1 MSSESNI
8 ASDEIKQ
15 SAQEMALSAK
25 RMKQNITDKFK
36 NMKQLQNAYKRLEEE
51 REKLLGLIGDNLGL
65 FIMILGTSI
74 MSIIY
79 FVFIHKRVSKSL
91 NKMKQYK
98 IQPSSIKY
106 NREAVVKNFKLCD
119 FYVASSYKSYLPCTN
134 YYDYASIESV
144 KQVLISGARYIDL
157 DIFNKDFK
165 QNTEPVICEGDE
177 VGNWQYTTAIS
188 FDKTCEMISTTA
200 FNGALLNN
208 SEDPLFI
215 NLNFKTWE
223 NKDTINKCAKI
234 LIKYFYNKL
243 LSTVRPEYAWQ
254 GRFVTNSKQSLSQI
268 PIKTLI
274 NGDNP
279 LIVIITKGDI
289 SDTDMDEI
297 SNFNPDKND
306 NFRDLTH
313 IEVKDNYDI
322 KELTEFNKLRIT
334 RVTPKFY
341 KRTKENYKFFTPYFL
356 GCQFICMNY
365 TKTDEFMRLYA
376 KKFKKCSFI
385 LKPEKLRYKPILIS
399 APKKQSSKVSSVPKR
414 VNLGNGAVVTV

>member
-1 MSSESNI
+1 MSSEPNV

-15 SAQEMALSAK
+15 SAQQMALTAQ
-25 RMKQNITDKFK
+25 RMKQNVTDKFK
-36 NMKQLQNAYKRLEEE
+36 NMKQFQNAYQKLEKD
-51 REKLLGLIGDNLGL
+51 REKLLELIGDNLALVIIGSL
-65 FIMILGTSI
+65 TIFI
-74 MSIIY
+74 SIIY

-98 IQPSSIKY
+98 IQPTSIKY

-134 YYDYASIESV
+134 YYDYASIQSV
-144 KQVLISGARYIDL
+144 KAVLIAGARYIDL

-165 QNTEPVICEGDE
+165 TNTEPVICEGDE
-177 VGNWQYTTAIS
+177 VGNWHYTNAIS
-188 FDKTCEMISTTA
+188 FDKTCEMIATTA

-208 SEDPLFI
+208 YSDPLFI
-215 NLNFKTWE
+215 NLNFKTWY
-223 NKDTINKCAKI
+223 NKDTINKCGEI
-234 LIKYFYNKL
+234 LIKHFYNKL

-254 GRFVTNSKQSLSQI
+254 GRFVTNADKSLSKI
-268 PIKTLI
+268 PIKTLL

-289 SDTDMDEI
+289 TDTAMDEI

-306 NFRDLTH
+306 NFRDLNH

-322 KELTEFNKLRIT
+322 KELTEFNKLRLT

-341 KRTKENYKFFTPYFL
+341 NRTKENYKFLTPYFL

-365 TKTDEFMRLYA
+365 TKPDEFMRLYA

-385 LKPEKLRYKPILIS
+385 VKPEKLRYKPVLVS
-399 APKKQSSKVSSVPKR
+399 APKEASPALNPATQTIVTA
-414 VNLGNGAVVTV
+414 NGANLDG